1 MQKKWGGVQ
10 STLRKSDKVFDRKI
24 SLLKE
29 VIRVKTPK
37 KSDEASAICN
47 NYKTRSRWGKVIA
60 IVKMPDKAKAG
71 QSAVKICSLIVLFCS
86 FICAEIAYAESV
98 SPNQTKA
105 VEAKKSDDSSA
116 TQDASKKPPQLKPAP
131 VPSYNM
137 GKEWKAVR
145 QVDGVSTYRLKT
157 NANTIGTFHARSLKK
172 PFKRKKSKSVF
183 EKMMKRKAKA
193 LALLNITGWK
203 VDSHSWKKKKN
214 NQAELTI
221 EGSYK
226 TPVGESVF
234 FKEVHYFNKKKVFQI
249 LMTSQEKDFLH
260 TPTAQGFFNK
270 AKAVLNKKMED
281 RVP

>member
-1 MQKKWGGVQ
+1 M
-10 STLRKSDKVFDRKI
+10 FDRKI
-24 SLLKE
+24 ALLKE
-29 VIRVKTPK
+29 VTKVKTSK

-47 NYKTRSRWGKVIA
+47 NYKTRSRWGKAIA
-60 IVKMPDKAKAG
+60 IVKTPDKAKAG
-71 QSAVKICSLIVLFCS
+71 QSAVKICSLIVLFCA
-86 FICAEIAYAESV
+86 FICAEITYAESALSV
-98 SPNQTKA
+98 KA
-105 VEAKKSDDSSA
+105 AKAKKSDDSSA
-116 TQDASKKPPQLKPAP
+116 TQDASKKKPPELKPAP

-157 NANTIGTFHARSLKK
+157 NTNTIGTFHARSLKK
-172 PFKRKKSKSVF
+172 PFNTKRAKSVF
-183 EKMMKRKAKA
+183 EKMIKRKAKA
-193 LALLNITGWK
+193 LALLNITGWR
-203 VDSHSWKKKKN
+203 VDNHSWKKKKN

-234 FKEVHYFNKKKVFQI
+234 FKEIHYFNKKKFFQI
-249 LMTSQEKDFLH
+249 LMTSQKKDFLN

-281 RVP
+281 RIP

>member
-1 MQKKWGGVQ
+1 M
-10 STLRKSDKVFDRKI
+10 FDRKI
-24 SLLKE
+24 TLLKE
-29 VIRVKTPK
+29 VIKVKTPK

-60 IVKMPDKAKAG
+60 IVKTLDKAKSG
-71 QSAVKICSLIVLFCS
+71 QSAVKTLIVLFCA
-86 FICAEIAYAESV
+86 FIFTEITYAESA
-98 SPNQTKA
+98 SSAKA
-105 VEAKKSDDSSA
+105 AEAKKSVDSSA
-116 TQDASKKPPQLKPAP
+116 TQDASKKKPPELKPAP
-131 VPSYNM
+131 IPSYNM
-137 GKEWKAVR
+137 GKGWKAVR

-193 LALLNITGWK
+193 LALLNITGWR
-203 VDSHSWKKKKN
+203 VDNHSWKKKKN

-234 FKEVHYFNKKKVFQI
+234 FKEIHYFNKKKVFQI
-249 LMTSQEKDFLH
+249 LMTSQKKDFLN
-260 TPTAQGFFNK
+260 TPIAQSFFNK
-270 AKAVLNKKMED
+270 AKVVLNKNGG
-281 RVP
+281 